1 MERES
6 NTADMEIDNLVNA
19 FNHKTTVIWKPKL
32 NFVSD
37 INIIITELIQ
47 YKSFIDINIYEV
59 LVSCGHDLTWDQ
71 DYYVSIEDLNWF
83 KNEEGKKHFLT
94 YLNVNDKINTI
105 EEYNAVINIH
115 TKLVELFELQ
125 LEF

>member
-1 MERES
+1 MEYES
-6 NTADMEIDNLVNA
+6 NTHDMEIDNLVNA
-19 FNHKTTVIWKPKL
+19 FNHKTTMIWKPKL
-32 NFVSD
+32 NFVRD

-47 YKSFIDINIYEV
+47 YKSFIDIDIYEV

-71 DYYVSIEDLNWF
+71 DYYVSIEDLNWL
-83 KNEEGKKHFLT
+83 KNEEGKKYFLT